1 MYLTIRNE
9 FDIMLIITYLIRAGF
24 ARARSPPLIRTST
37 GKSAKVL
44 ANLGS
49 CTAINGAGVEIK
61 ETTARK
67 GVEIY
72 FLGDL
77 QK

>member
-1 MYLTIRNE
+1 MRLCAGNGREDKRLLRVGAARSQMIR
-9 FDIMLIITYLIRAGF
+9 TRAGE
-24 ARARSPPLIRTST
+24 
-37 GKSAKVL
+37 SATVL

-49 CTAINGAGVEIK
+49 CTAINGAGVEITG
-61 ETTARK
+61 TTARK

>member
-1 MYLTIRNE
+1 MIR
-9 FDIMLIITYLIRAGF
+9 TRAGE
-24 ARARSPPLIRTST
+24 
-37 GKSAKVL
+37 SAKVL

-49 CTAINGAGVEIK
+49 CTAMNGAGVEIK

-72 FLGDL
+72 FLEVCKNDRKEL
-77 QK
+77 

>member
-1 MYLTIRNE
+1 
-9 FDIMLIITYLIRAGF
+9 
-24 ARARSPPLIRTST
+24 
-37 GKSAKVL
+37 VL

-49 CTAINGAGVEIK
+49 CTAINGAGVEITG
-61 ETTARK
+61 TTARK